1 MRSGA
6 AEALGRIGDARAVES
21 LIKALNDA
29 DGDVRRSAAEA
40 LGRIGEPAVES
51 LIKALGATSEQIR
64 RTLQTPWAGSV
75 NRPLS
80 R

>member
-29 DGDVRRSAAEA
+29 DGDCSTQRRRSPR
-40 LGRIGEPAVES
+40 RIGEPAVES

-64 RTLQTPWAGSV
+64 RTAADALGRIGEPG
-75 NRPLS
+75 R
-80 R
+80 

>member
-29 DGDVRRSAAEA
+29 DSDVRRSAAEA
-40 LGRIGEPAVES
+40 L
-51 LIKALGATSEQIR
+51 
-64 RTLQTPWAGSV
+64 AGSA
-75 NRPLS
+75 NRP
-80 R
+80 